1 MEMYLLIN
9 CITPFGVH
17 GIRPVKS
24 PMATRPS
31 FIMFSLQKYTRH
43 FRHLSKNLKP

>member
-1 MEMYLLIN
+1 MEIYLLIN

-31 FIMFSLQKYTRH
+31 LIIFSLQKYILH
-43 FRHLSKNLKP
+43 F